1 MGRERRLRPALLAVM
16 LSAGAAQVA
25 AQGGPVEAAT
35 GDPHRLAA
43 QDVGRPLSAIPWLSE
58 TLDRPDTPQVRPP
71 IATPEVP
78 PASAAPAPDGIT
90 VTPLGGPDRAA
101 TGLLPPDRAGL
112 PADLWQGSAPATLAD
127 TLRAMPL
134 HRHPALADAFA
145 RLVLVEAA
153 PPRGAGDALLLARV
167 DALLLRGA
175 LEPARAL
182 LERAGP
188 DTADLFRRW
197 FDILLLEGTEDRA
210 CATLAARPELS
221 PNYETRVFCLAR
233 GGRWHTA
240 ALTLETATALGRV
253 TPEMRDLLA
262 RFLDPDL
269 FEGEPLP
276 DLPDPVTPLRF
287 RLLEAVGEPVPTL
300 HLPLAFAQTDLR
312 HIIGWKSRIEAAERL
327 AQAGA
332 LAPNRLLGIYT
343 ARPPAASG
351 GVWDRV
357 TAIQALDIALVSGQP
372 DAVATRL
379 PAAHDAMRDAG
390 LEAVFA
396 QLFGARLVRLAL
408 PPRSAATAQALAL
421 IAGEPVPARTEGLD
435 PRLAFAAALARNEPP
450 TVAAPDA
457 LASALRAGLAADRL
471 PDRHAPLVA
480 RKRLGEALLAALDT
494 LAAGRSADPENAGD
508 AVALLAHAGLDDLA
522 RQAAV
527 QILLMEPAP

>member
-1 MGRERRLRPALLAVM
+1 MGHRLGVSAALAAV
-16 LSAGAAQVA
+16 LLIGDAAQ
-25 AQGGPVEAAT
+25 
-35 GDPHRLAA
+35 LMA
-43 QDVGRPLSAIPWLSE
+43 QDDGAPLSAIPWLSE
-58 TLDRPDTPQVRPP
+58 TLDRPDHLQAPG
-71 IATPEVP
+71 
-78 PASAAPAPDGIT
+78 SAAPTVIEPDAPSTRAAPSPPPSGIT
-90 VTPLGGPDRAA
+90 VTQLDGPDRAA
-101 TGLLPPDRAGL
+101 TGLLPPSRAGL
-112 PADLWQGSAPATLAD
+112 PTDIWQGSAPAVLAD
-127 TLRAMPL
+127 KLRAMPM
-134 HRHPALADAFA
+134 HRYPALADAFA
-145 RLVLVEAA
+145 RLVLVEAP

-188 DTADLFRRW
+188 DTAELFRRW

-253 TPEMRDLLA
+253 SPEMRDLLA

-312 HIIGWKSRIEAAERL
+312 HIIGWKSQIEAAERL
-327 AQAGA
+327 AQTGA

-357 TAIQALDIALVSGQP
+357 AAIQALDIALVSGQP
-372 DAVATRL
+372 DMVAARMPDAVDT
-379 PAAHDAMRDAG
+379 MRAAG

-408 PPRSAATAQALAL
+408 PPQSASTAQALAL
-421 IAGEPVPARTEGLD
+421 IAGEPAPARSGGLD
-435 PRLAFAAALARNEPP
+435 PRLAFATALARDEPP
-450 TVAAPDA
+450 SVAAPTA
-457 LASALRAGLAADRL
+457 LASALRAGLDADRL
-471 PDRHAPLVA
+471 PERHAPLVA
-480 RKRLGEALLAALDT
+480 RKRLGEALLSALDT
-494 LAAGRSADPENAGD
+494 LAAGRTADPENAGD
-508 AVALLAHAGLDDLA
+508 AMALLHHAGLGDLA

-527 QILLMEPAP
+527 QILLMEPPP

>member
-1 MGRERRLRPALLAVM
+1 MGRRPMRCA
-16 LSAGAAQVA
+16 LSAMVGALVVLCAQA
-25 AQGGPVEAAT
+25 SP
-35 GDPHRLAA
+35 A
-43 QDVGRPLSAIPWLSE
+43 QDTGAPLSAIPWLSE
-58 TLDRPDTPQVRPP
+58 TLDREAPP
-71 IATPEVP
+71 PLAALPLP
-78 PASAAPAPDGIT
+78 PASTPRAPAAIT
-90 VTPLGGPDRAA
+90 VTPLDSPDRAA
-101 TGLLPPDRAGL
+101 TGLLSPVRAGL
-112 PADLWQGSAPATLAD
+112 PADLWQGSTPADLAD
-127 TLRAMPL
+127 RLRAMPL
-134 HRHPALADAFA
+134 HRHPALQDAFA

-210 CATLAARPELS
+210 CATLAAKPDLS

-233 GGRWHTA
+233 GGRWYTA

-276 DLPDPVTPLRF
+276 PLPDPVTPLLF
-287 RLLEAVGEPVPTL
+287 RLLEAVGEPVPTQ

-312 HIIGWKSRIEAAERL
+312 NIIGWKSQIDAAERL

-343 ARPPAASG
+343 ARAPAASG

-357 TAIQALDIALVSGQP
+357 AALQALDIALVAGQP
-372 DAVATRL
+372 DSVALRL
-379 PAAHDAMRDAG
+379 PAAVTSMRDAG
-390 LEAVFA
+390 LEAVLA
-396 QLFGARLVRLAL
+396 QMFGARLVRLAL
-408 PPRSAATAQALAL
+408 PPQSAATAQALAL
-421 IAGEPVPARTEGLD
+421 IAGEPVPPREGGLD
-435 PRLAFAAALARNEPP
+435 PRLAFATALARNDPP
-450 TVAAPDA
+450 PVAAPDA
-457 LASALRAGLAADRL
+457 LASALQAGLAHDRL
-471 PDRHAPLVA
+471 PDRYAPLVA
-480 RKRLGEALLAALDT
+480 RKRLGEALLTALDT
-494 LAAGRSADPENAGD
+494 LAAGRTADPAIAGD
-508 AVALLAHAGLDDLA
+508 AVALLRHAGLDTLA

-527 QILLMEPAP
+527 QVLLMEPAR

>member
-1 MGRERRLRPALLAVM
+1 MDPRRRQRTRQAAITGFAGIIGLCALPGLAQD
-16 LSAGAAQVA
+16 GAA
-25 AQGGPVEAAT
+25 
-35 GDPHRLAA
+35 
-43 QDVGRPLSAIPWLSE
+43 PLSAIPWLSE
-58 TLDRPDTPQVRPP
+58 TLYQGGRSGEAAVQPT
-71 IATPEVP
+71 P
-78 PASAAPAPDGIT
+78 PASTPKSTAAIT
-90 VTPLGGPDRAA
+90 VTPLASPDRAA
-101 TGLLPPDRAGL
+101 TGLMVPARAGL
-112 PADLWQGSAPATLAD
+112 PADLWEGSDPADLAD
-127 TLRAMPL
+127 RLRAMPL
-134 HRHPALADAFA
+134 HRHPALQDAFA
-145 RLVLVEAA
+145 RLVLVEAP

-188 DTADLFRRW
+188 DTPDLFRRW

-210 CATLAARPELS
+210 CASLGAKPDLS

-276 DLPDPVTPLRF
+276 TLPEPVTPLLF

-312 HIIGWKSRIEAAERL
+312 HVIGWKAQIDAAERL

-343 ARPPAASG
+343 ARAPAASG

-357 TAIQALDIALVSGQP
+357 AALQALDIALVAGQP
-372 DAVATRL
+372 DRVAARL
-379 PAAHDAMRDAG
+379 PAAVEAMRAAG
-390 LEAVFA
+390 LEAVLA
-396 QLFGARLVRLAL
+396 QMFGARLVRLDL
-408 PPRSAATAQALAL
+408 PPQSAATAEALAL
-421 IAGEPVPARTEGLD
+421 IAGEPVPVRAGGLD
-435 PRLAFAAALARNEPP
+435 PRVAFATALARNEPP

-457 LASALRAGLAADRL
+457 LASALMAGLGQDRL
-471 PDRHAPLVA
+471 PDRYASLVA
-480 RKRLGEALLAALDT
+480 RKRLGEALLMALDT
-494 LAAGRSADPENAGD
+494 LAAGRATDPGQAGD
-508 AVALLAHAGLDDLA
+508 AMAVLQHAGLGDVA
-522 RQAAV
+522 REAAAQV
-527 QILLMEPAP
+527 LLMEQIP

>member
-1 MGRERRLRPALLAVM
+1 MGRRGALWGVVGGIVALC
-16 LSAGAAQVA
+16 AQAVA
-25 AQGGPVEAAT
+25 AQDHTA
-35 GDPHRLAA
+35 
-43 QDVGRPLSAIPWLSE
+43 PLSAIPWLSE
-58 TLDRPDTPQVRPP
+58 TLDRDG
-71 IATPEVP
+71 VP
-78 PASAAPAPDGIT
+78 GAVAALPAPLASRPDSRAAIT
-90 VTPLGGPDRAA
+90 VTPLDGPDRAA
-101 TGLLPPDRAGL
+101 TGLMVPARAGL
-112 PADLWQGSAPATLAD
+112 PADLWQGSTPAELAD
-127 TLRAMPL
+127 RLRAMPP

-145 RLVLVEAA
+145 RLVLVEAP

-188 DTADLFRRW
+188 DTPDLFRRW

-210 CATLAARPELS
+210 CASLAAKPDLS

-276 DLPDPVTPLRF
+276 TLPGPVTPLRF

-312 HIIGWKSRIEAAERL
+312 HIIGWKAQIEAAERL

-343 ARPPAASG
+343 ARAPAASG

-357 TAIQALDIALVSGQP
+357 AALQALDIALVAGQP
-372 DAVATRL
+372 DVVATRL
-379 PAAHDAMRDAG
+379 PAAVDAMRAAG
-390 LEAVFA
+390 LEAVMA
-396 QLFGARLVRLAL
+396 QMFGARLVRLDL
-408 PPRSAATAQALAL
+408 PPKSAATAEALAL
-421 IAGEPVPARTEGLD
+421 IAGEPVPARAGGLD
-435 PRLAFAAALARNEPP
+435 PRLAFATALARDETP

-457 LASALRAGLAADRL
+457 LAAALQEGLSQDQL
-471 PDRHAPLVA
+471 PDRYAPLVA
-480 RKRLGEALLAALDT
+480 RKRLGEALLTALET
-494 LAAGRSADPENAGD
+494 LTAGRTADPANAGD
-508 AVALLAHAGLDDLA
+508 AVALMRYAGLDTLA
-522 RQAAV
+522 RQAAA
-527 QILLMEPAP
+527 QILLMDPGP

>member
-1 MGRERRLRPALLAVM
+1 MPVPMGRDGRLRLLLASALL
-16 LSAGAAQVA
+16 L
-25 AQGGPVEAAT
+25 T
-35 GDPHRLAA
+35 GTASSA
-43 QDVGRPLSAIPWLSE
+43 QDTGRDLTEGSGAPLSAIPWLSE
-58 TLDRPDTPQVRPP
+58 TLDRSEAPRVAPLVAKPP
-71 IATPEVP
+71 EP
-78 PASAAPAPDGIT
+78 PSRAAPPPDGIT
-90 VTPLGGPDRAA
+90 VTPLAGPDRAA
-101 TGLLPPDRAGL
+101 TGLLPPARAGL
-112 PADLWQGSAPATLAD
+112 PSDLWQGSAPGVLAD
-127 TLRAMPL
+127 KLRAMPL

-145 RLVLVEAA
+145 RLVLVEAP

-276 DLPDPVTPLRF
+276 TLPGPVTPLRF

-312 HIIGWKSRIEAAERL
+312 HIIGWKSQIEAAERL

-357 TAIQALDIALVSGQP
+357 AAIQALDIALVSGQP
-372 DAVATRL
+372 DTVAARL
-379 PAAHDAMRDAG
+379 PVAHDAMRTAG

-396 QLFGARLVRLAL
+396 QVFGARLVRLAL

-421 IAGEPVPARTEGLD
+421 IAGEPAPARNEGLD
-435 PRLAFAAALARNEPP
+435 PRLAFAAALARDEAP

-457 LASALRAGLAADRL
+457 LASALRAGLAANRL

-508 AVALLAHAGLDDLA
+508 AVAMLDHAGLGDLA
-522 RQAAV
+522 RLAAV
-527 QILLMEPAP
+527 QILLMDSAP